1 MIIEFQS
8 QEIYYANYNIM
19 KIVVVGGG
27 IAGYVSALMFAHRG
41 RNKNLDIEIWED
53 PNKQPL
59 NVGQASIVFLP
70 SFLWASL
77 GINWYNNPI
86 NALPK
91 FGILYEGWS
100 HEEEFFS
107 SFSMD
112 RVGLHMCPWDLRE
125 TILNSGLVNLVQKPI
140 QDISSVTAD
149 YIIDCRGM
157 PDGDNLKNNY
167 FPLQSP
173 VNSVVLGK
181 PKKSIEDTFWSRHV
195 ATKDGWCFGI
205 PTPTQ
210 SKSYPYSYGYLYNN
224 EITSSEEATDNFITQ
239 FDISDITS
247 SFSFNNYFTKEPIKD
262 NIFLNGMR
270 LFFLEPMEAN
280 SIETYLIWS
289 QLCCDVV
296 FGNLPKDTAVNI
308 LNNFIADIQD
318 YLLFHY
324 VYGSK
329 YDTKFWDY
337 ASKFLSPHSRLHKV
351 ISEVKDM
358 SWMDVTEHSGQF
370 AQWSYWN
377 VKQWYDSMK
386 K

>member
-1 MIIEFQS
+1 
-8 QEIYYANYNIM
+8 M
-19 KIVVVGGG
+19 KVVVVGGG
-27 IAGYVSALMFAHRG
+27 IAGYVSALVFAYRG
-41 RNKNLDIEIWED
+41 RNENLDIEIWED

-59 NVGQASIVFLP
+59 NVGQASIVYLP

-91 FGILYEGWS
+91 FGILYEGWGS
-100 HEEEFFS
+100 KKEFFS
-107 SFSMD
+107 PFSMD

-125 TILNSGLVNLVQKPI
+125 TILNSGLVKLVQKNVDTVSSNDA
-140 QDISSVTAD
+140 DIV
-149 YIIDCRGM
+149 IDCRGM
-157 PDGDNLKNNY
+157 PDNLSNY

-195 ATKDGWCFGI
+195 ATRDGWCFGI
-205 PTPTQ
+205 PTPIK

-224 EITSSEEATDNFITQ
+224 KITSLEEATDNFVKE
-239 FDISDITS
+239 FDISDVTS
-247 SFSFNNYFTKEPIKD
+247 SFSFNSYFAKEPIKD

-270 LFFLEPMEAN
+270 LSFLEPMEAT
-280 SIETYLIWS
+280 SVETYLIWA

-296 FGNLPKDTAVNI
+296 FGGLPKDTALNI
-308 LNNFIADIQD
+308 LNNLISDVQD

-329 YDTKFWDY
+329 HDTEFWNH
-337 ASKFLSPHSRLHKV
+337 ASKLLSPHSRIHEV

-358 SWMDVTEHSGQF
+358 SWMDATSHEGQF
-370 AQWSYWN
+370 GQWAYWN
-377 VKQWYDSMK
+377 VKMWYDGMTQ
-386 K
+386 